1 MSWIS
6 AYDPP
11 EDTDCEEVMKARA
24 LFKQAMKDHDNAD
37 ELVIERRR
45 ALCGASSVV
54 ETARNCLVLAHDQ
67 ELARAEVN
75 FRNAVT
81 GVDPVPTLGQL
92 HVIATHFLQPA
103 TDVRVEGEANVER
116 AVQWME
122 RARAAHAAAE
132 NDAKRAGQM
141 VRETRLALTGA
152 LKAQYGV
159 RPAGRDV

>member
-6 AYDPP
+6 VYDPP
-11 EDTDCEEVMKARA
+11 EDTDCEEVIKARA
-24 LFKQAMKDHDNAD
+24 VFKQAMKDHYDAE
-37 ELVIERRR
+37 ELASQKRRT
-45 ALCGASSVV
+45 LCGVSGVV
-54 ETARNCLVLAHDQ
+54 ESARNYLARAHDQ
-67 ELARAEVN
+67 ELARAEEN

>member
-1 MSWIS
+1 MS
-6 AYDPP
+6 
-11 EDTDCEEVMKARA
+11 
-24 LFKQAMKDHDNAD
+24 
-37 ELVIERRR
+37 
-45 ALCGASSVV
+45 GVV
-54 ETARNCLVLAHDQ
+54 ESARNYLARAHDQ
-67 ELARAEVN
+67 ELARAEEN

-132 NDAKRAGQM
+132 NDSDAKRAGQM

-152 LKAQYGV
+152 LKAQYGA
-159 RPAGRDV
+159 RPAGLDV